1 MLSIMNASSGD
12 ALLQVR
18 TLFQEYAASL
28 GIDLCFQD
36 FAEELARL
44 PGAYSPPGGRLL
56 LARWDQEPAGCV
68 AFRPL
73 QHDICEMKRLYVR
86 PAYRGFGVGRALAER
101 IIGAASDAGYSS
113 MRLDSLPSMEPA
125 LQLYRRMGF
134 RDVAPYRENPVPGAV
149 FLELQLARQT
159 TA

>member
-1 MLSIMNASSGD
+1 MLSITDASSED
-12 ALLQVR
+12 ALPHVR
-18 TLFQEYAASL
+18 TLLQEYAASL

-86 PAYRGFGVGRALAER
+86 PAYRGFGVGRALVER
-101 IIGAASDAGYSS
+101 IIGDAGDAGYARI
-113 MRLDSLPSMEPA
+113 RLDSLS
-125 LQLYRRMGF
+125 
-134 RDVAPYRENPVPGAV
+134 
-149 FLELQLARQT
+149 
-159 TA
+159 